1 MIHKGEFYMK
11 KGFCILL
18 SSALL
23 LTGTVPTWAKEERLL
38 QEPHV
43 YRGIVGTTNFYRDD
57 VLQSSDAEIYLKDGY
72 VMLPVRTFFTSIYPD
87 AQIYW
92 NSVDQQAGVLLGESS
107 IFLYVKENKI
117 VVNREEQPVVG
128 KMEVKNGRLFI
139 PLRNWLTILNECGYQ
154 LTDADFHW
162 NSAKQEVTVTVRE
175 NQIIYEENLKTPVI
189 SGEGQ
194 APVYAMVLTDTYDE
208 VANLGD
214 GYFFGI
220 NDMKDHFKRTY
231 DILDSSGKVKSHFA
245 PGEIFEM
252 RYLGEGMFCVYTEKW
267 EQEYVMDENG
277 QKQFDVV
284 YDSINDFQEGLACV
298 RDEKDGQ
305 TVEGYVD
312 ANGTLQIPLQ
322 FASGG
327 YFSEERAVVRDLET
341 RKYGV
346 IDKKGNY
353 VAEPKYKSCKS
364 FQDGMALVQTEQGYG
379 YINLQGEEVIALQY
393 VWASDFY
400 DGTAYVLEEQN
411 GPVWLINTKGDKV
424 RKMADQ
430 PGDSY
435 KSNAYCLR
443 ISQDVMLP
451 SGIGENVD
459 RYYDKTGEI
468 SMEQGKL
475 LFSLSEGL
483 CSVLDEKTQKYGY
496 VDETGKMVISPV
508 FDEAERFRDGYAVV
522 KVQDQYGIVK
532 NPLLQK

>member
-1 MIHKGEFYMK
+1 MK

-23 LTGTVPTWAKEERLL
+23 LTGAVPTWAKEERLL

-43 YRGIVGTTNFYRDD
+43 YRGIVGTTNFYKDD

-87 AQIYW
+87 AKIYW
-92 NSVDQQAGVLLGESS
+92 NSVDQQAGVLLGKSS

-139 PLRNWLTILNECGYQ
+139 PLRNWLTILNQYGYQ

-162 NSAKQEVTVTVRE
+162 NSAKQEVAVTVPE
-175 NQIIYEENLKTPVI
+175 NQIIFEENLKTPVI

-194 APVYAMVLTDTYDE
+194 APVYAVALTDTYDE
-208 VANLGD
+208 MVNLGD

-267 EQEYVMDENG
+267 KQEYVMDENG
-277 QKQFDVV
+277 QKRFDLP
-284 YDSINDFQEGLACV
+284 YDSISDFREGLACV

-322 FASGG
+322 FVSGRD
-327 YFSEERAVVRDLET
+327 FSEERAVVCDLET

-353 VAEPKYKSCKS
+353 VVEPKYKFCKS

-379 YINLQGEEVIALQY
+379 YINHQGEEVVASQY
-393 VWASDFY
+393 VWASNFSE
-400 DGTAYVLEEQN
+400 GTAFAQEEEN
-411 GPVWLINTKGDKV
+411 DPVWLINTKGEKV
-424 RKMADQ
+424 RKIADQ
-430 PGDSY
+430 SGKSY
-435 KSNAYCLR
+435 GSCADCLH
-443 ISQDVMLP
+443 ISQLVMLP
-451 SGIGENVD
+451 SGETDSVD
-459 RYYDKTGEI
+459 RYYDKNGEV
-468 SMEQGKL
+468 SMEQDKL
-475 LFSLSEGL
+475 LRDLSEGL
-483 CSVLDEKTQKYGY
+483 SPVLDEKTQKYGY

-508 FDEAERFRDGYAVV
+508 FNEARDFKNGYAVV
-522 KVQDQYGIVK
+522 QVQDQWGVVK

>member
-1 MIHKGEFYMK
+1 MK

-38 QEPHV
+38 LEPHE

-72 VMLPVRTFFTSIYPD
+72 VMLPLRTFFTSINPD

-139 PLRNWLTILNECGYQ
+139 PLRNWLTILNQCGYQ
-154 LTDADFHW
+154 LTDADLHW
-162 NSAKQEVTVTVRE
+162 DSTKQEVTVTVRE
-175 NQIIYEENLKTPVI
+175 NQIIFEENLKTPVI

-194 APVYAMVLTDTYDE
+194 APLYAVALTATYSGIQ
-208 VANLGD
+208 NLGD
-214 GYFFGI
+214 GYFLGI
-220 NDMKDHFKRTY
+220 DDTEGYYKYAY
-231 DILDSSGKVKSHFA
+231 DILDSNGKLKSHFA
-245 PGEIFEM
+245 PGEIFRME
-252 RYLGEGMFCVYTEKW
+252 YLGEGMFCVYTERW
-267 EQEYVMDENG
+267 QQEYVMDENG
-277 QKQFDVV
+277 QKQFDVA
-284 YDSINDFQEGLACV
+284 YDSIGDFHEGLACV
-298 RDEKDGQ
+298 SDEKDGQ
-305 TVEGYVD
+305 KVEGYVD
-312 ANGTLQIPLQ
+312 AKGTLQIPLQ
-322 FASGG
+322 FADGG

-341 RKYGV
+341 RKCGV

-353 VAEPKYKSCKS
+353 VVEPKYKSCKS
-364 FQDGMALVQTEQGYG
+364 FQDGMSLVQTEQGYG
-379 YINLQGEEVIALQY
+379 YINKQGEEVIAPQY

-411 GPVWLINTKGDKV
+411 GPVWLINTKGEKV
-424 RKMADQ
+424 KKMADQ

-435 KSNAYCLR
+435 ESNAYCLR
-443 ISQDVMLP
+443 ISQDVVLP
-451 SGIGENVD
+451 SGAEKNVD
-459 RYYDKTGEI
+459 HYYDKNGEI

-475 LFSLSEGL
+475 LFRLSEGL
-483 CSVLDEKTQKYGY
+483 YSVLDEKTQKYGF
-496 VDETGKMVISPV
+496 VDKTGEMVISPM
-508 FDEAERFRDGYAVV
+508 FREARDFKDGYAVV
-522 KVQDQYGIVK
+522 QVQDQWGVVK

>member
-1 MIHKGEFYMK
+1 MK

-107 IFLYVKENKI
+107 I
-117 VVNREEQPVVG
+117 
-128 KMEVKNGRLFI
+128 
-139 PLRNWLTILNECGYQ
+139 LNQYGYQ

-162 NSAKQEVTVTVRE
+162 NSAKQEVAVTVPE

-194 APVYAMVLTDTYDE
+194 APVYAVALTDTYDE
-208 VANLGD
+208 IVNLGD

-379 YINLQGEEVIALQY
+379 YINLQGEEVIAPQY
-393 VWASDFY
+393 VWASNFS
-400 DGTAYVLEEQN
+400 DGTAFVQEEEN
-411 GPVWLINTKGDKV
+411 GPVWLINTKGEKV
-424 RKMADQ
+424 RKIADQ
-430 PGDSY
+430 SGEFYGNCAD
-435 KSNAYCLR
+435 CLH
-443 ISQDVMLP
+443 ISQFVMLP
-451 SGIGENVD
+451 SGEGDRVD
-459 RYYDKTGEI
+459 RYYDKNGEV
-468 SMEQGKL
+468 SMEQDKL
-475 LFSLSEGL
+475 LRDLSEGM
-483 CSVLDEKTQKYGY
+483 SHVLDEKTQKYGY

-508 FDEAERFRDGYAVV
+508 FDEAERFQDGYAVV
-522 KVQDQYGIVK
+522 KVQDQCGIVK

>member
-107 IFLYVKENKI
+107 KFLYVKENKI

-154 LTDADFHW
+154 LTDADLQW

-245 PGEIFEM
+245 P
-252 RYLGEGMFCVYTEKW
+252 
-267 EQEYVMDENG
+267 
-277 QKQFDVV
+277 
-284 YDSINDFQEGLACV
+284 
-298 RDEKDGQ
+298 
-305 TVEGYVD
+305 
-312 ANGTLQIPLQ
+312 
-322 FASGG
+322 
-327 YFSEERAVVRDLET
+327 
-341 RKYGV
+341 
-346 IDKKGNY
+346 
-353 VAEPKYKSCKS
+353 
-364 FQDGMALVQTEQGYG
+364 
-379 YINLQGEEVIALQY
+379 
-393 VWASDFY
+393 
-400 DGTAYVLEEQN
+400 
-411 GPVWLINTKGDKV
+411 
-424 RKMADQ
+424 
-430 PGDSY
+430 
-435 KSNAYCLR
+435 
-443 ISQDVMLP
+443 
-451 SGIGENVD
+451 
-459 RYYDKTGEI
+459 
-468 SMEQGKL
+468 
-475 LFSLSEGL
+475 
-483 CSVLDEKTQKYGY
+483 
-496 VDETGKMVISPV
+496 
-508 FDEAERFRDGYAVV
+508 
-522 KVQDQYGIVK
+522 
-532 NPLLQK
+532 